1 MELSTVETTV
11 VAKAV
16 VDANQA
22 QLNELC
28 DLQLAMVGGGIGE
41 VVVG

>member
-1 MELSTVETTV
+1 MELSKVEAAV
-11 VAKAV
+11 VEKAV
-16 VDANQA
+16 SDANQA
-22 QLNELC
+22 QMCELH